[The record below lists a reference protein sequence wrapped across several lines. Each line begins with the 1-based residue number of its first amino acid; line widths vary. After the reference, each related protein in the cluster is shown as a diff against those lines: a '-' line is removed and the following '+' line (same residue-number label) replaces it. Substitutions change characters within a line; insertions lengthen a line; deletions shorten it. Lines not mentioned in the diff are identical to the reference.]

1 MAELQWKTGKM
12 TNVACASTSRASQA
26 ERGEMVWKKQENK
39 KDTDSRLLADPEKRN
54 ILYLKGLKGKQ

>member
-1 MAELQWKTGKM
+1 M